1 MRRRS
6 FVRKT
11 AVGLAGAGLV
21 SGCGPASEGTGGAGV
36 DGLPRISWRLASS
49 FSRGLDTIYGAAQVL
64 ADRVSG
70 MTGGR
75 FTIRCYPGGELVPAL
90 EVLGATQTGT
100 IHMGHTASY
109 YYVGKNPAL
118 AFDTGLPFGLTAR
131 QHNAWL
137 YHGGGLE
144 LTRALFSDFN
154 IVNFPGGNTGAQM
167 GGWFNRP
174 VESEADLAGIRMRI
188 PAVGGEVMARLGVNV
203 QLISGGEIYSA
214 LDRGAIDATEWVGPY
229 DDEKL
234 GFSKIANYYY
244 YPGWWEPS
252 AGLSFY
258 VNKDAWNE
266 LPDYYQQI
274 LTAAAAEA
282 NVLMLASYDAKNP
295 IAFQRLIEGGTDVR
309 PFSEEIMRAAQRET
323 ESYLN
328 EHAGGDPT
336 YAGLLASYQDFGD
349 VSRKWFATAERTY
362 TEFMLR

>member
-11 AVGLAGAGLV
+11 AAGVAGAGLLAGCR
-21 SGCGPASEGTGGAGV
+21 SGSDATGGNQGM
-36 DGLPRISWRLASS
+36 PRVSWRLASS
-49 FSRGLDTIYGAAQVL
+49 FSRSLDTIYGAAQVM

-75 FTIRCYPGGELVPAL
+75 FTIRCYPGGELIPAL

-100 IHMGHTASY
+100 IQMGHTASY

-137 YHGGGLE
+137 YHGGGLQ
-144 LTRALFSDFN
+144 LTRALFADFN
-154 IVNFPGGNTGAQM
+154 IVNLPGGNTGTQM

-174 VESEADLAGIRMRI
+174 VESPADLAGIRMRI
-188 PAVGGEVMARLGVNV
+188 PAVGGEVMSRLGVNV
-203 QLISGGEIYSA
+203 QLISGGEIYAA

-234 GFSKIANYYY
+234 GFSQIADYYY

-258 VNKDAWNE
+258 VNKDAWDG
-266 LPDYYQQI
+266 LPESYRQI
-274 LTAAAAEA
+274 LTSAAAEA

-295 IAFQRLIEGGTDVR
+295 LAYQRLLEAGTDIR
-309 PFSEEIMRAAQRET
+309 PFSPEIMRVAQDET
-323 ESYLN
+323 QSYLN
-328 EHAGGDPT
+328 EHAAKDPS
-336 YAGLLASYQDFGD
+336 YAGLLASYGDFGE

-362 TEFMLR
+362 SEFMLT